1 MVTDQQYWRLMKL
14 RRTERSLAG
23 AAAKAGMDEK
33 TARKYRRL
41 GRPPSQCKK
50 PRSRNTQADVFQDV
64 WSEVEQLLQQDQSVE
79 AVTIM
84 GHLCR
89 KYDERFKLSQ
99 LRTLQRR
106 IKQWRASAGAP
117 REVFFPQQ
125 HRPGRQAQSDFT
137 YMNELKV
144 TIARQPFDH
153 LFYHFVLTY
162 SNWETGTICFSESFE
177 ALAGGLQNALW
188 ELGAVPDE
196 HRTDSLSAAVN
207 NLHSRHEFTE
217 RYQGLLRHYGLR
229 ASHTNAGQAHENGD
243 VEQSHYRFKK
253 AVAQELILRGSRDF
267 ASRQEYEQ
275 FLQRLLKRRNAKRQE
290 KLNEEV
296 RQMRRLPA
304 RRMEDYRTER
314 MKVSRNSTVMVRN
327 NIYSVPSQLIGE
339 RVEVRV
345 HAEHLEIW
353 YGGKKLQSMERL
365 RGTGQQSVN
374 YRHVIHSLIRKPGAF
389 VHYRYQ
395 PSLFPRLLFRVAYDS
410 LCERYPRT
418 AVRQYLKILHLAA
431 NAGEEKV
438 HTALQR
444 LLESGQSVSAK
455 RVEQLVAEQEWTPRS
470 PWEVTVHQVDL
481 TAYDELLRGGVR
493 EVTV

>member
-14 RRTERSLAG
+14 QRTERTQAA
-23 AAAKAGMDEK
+23 AAAKAGMSEK

-41 GRPPSQCKK
+41 GRPPSQSKK
-50 PRSRNTQADVFQDV
+50 PRTWRTRVNVFKEV
-64 WSEVEQLLQQDQSVE
+64 WPEVEQLLQQDQSVE

-84 GHLCR
+84 GYLCR
-89 KYDERFKLSQ
+89 KYSGRFKPTQ
-99 LRTLQRR
+99 VRTLQRR
-106 IKQWRASAGAP
+106 IKQWRASSGAP

-125 HRPGRQAQSDFT
+125 HKAGRQGQSDFT
-137 YMNELKV
+137 HMNELKV
-144 TIARQPFDH
+144 TIAGQPFDH
-153 LFYHFVLTY
+153 LLYHFVLTY

-207 NLHSRHEFTE
+207 NLHSRDEFTE

-229 ASHTNAGQAHENGD
+229 ASHTNAGRGHENGD

-267 ASRQEYEQ
+267 ATRAEYEE
-275 FLQRLLKRRNAKRQE
+275 FLRRLLKRRNSQRQE
-290 KLNEEV
+290 QLREEV
-296 RQMRRLPA
+296 KQMRPLPA
-304 RRMEDYRTER
+304 QRTEDYRTESMR
-314 MKVSRNSTVMVRN
+314 VSRNSTVMVRN

-339 RVEVRV
+339 RVQVRV
-345 HAEHLEIW
+345 HAEHLEVW
-353 YGGKKLQSMERL
+353 YGGKQLQRMERL
-365 RGTGQQSVN
+365 RGTGQQAIN
-374 YRHVIHSLIRKPGAF
+374 YRHVIHSLVRKPGAF

-395 PSLFPRLLFRVAYDS
+395 PSLFPRLLFRVAYDW

-418 AVRQYLKILHLAA
+418 AVRQYLKILFLAA
-431 NAGEEKV
+431 NASEEKV

-444 LLESGQSVSAK
+444 LLESGESVSFR
-455 RVEQLVAEQEWTPRS
+455 RVEQLVAAQEWTPRS

-481 TAYDELLRGGVR
+481 TAYDELLRGTGQ

>member
-1 MVTDQQYWRLMKL
+1 
-14 RRTERSLAG
+14 
-23 AAAKAGMDEK
+23 
-33 TARKYRRL
+33 
-41 GRPPSQCKK
+41 
-50 PRSRNTQADVFQDV
+50 
-64 WSEVEQLLQQDQSVE
+64 
-79 AVTIM
+79 
-84 GHLCR
+84 
-89 KYDERFKLSQ
+89 
-99 LRTLQRR
+99 
-106 IKQWRASAGAP
+106 
-117 REVFFPQQ
+117 
-125 HRPGRQAQSDFT
+125 
-137 YMNELKV
+137 
-144 TIARQPFDH
+144 
-153 LFYHFVLTY
+153 
-162 SNWETGTICFSESFE
+162 
-177 ALAGGLQNALW
+177 
-188 ELGAVPDE
+188 
-196 HRTDSLSAAVN
+196 
-207 NLHSRHEFTE
+207 
-217 RYQGLLRHYGLR
+217 LLRHYGLR

-267 ASRQEYEQ
+267 ASREQYEQ

-290 KLNEEV
+290 KLTEEV
-296 RQMRRLPA
+296 RQMRPLPA

-365 RGTGQQSVN
+365 RGTGQQNVN

-389 VHYRYQ
+389 IHYRYQ

-455 RVEQLVAEQEWTPRS
+455 RVEELVAAQEWTPRS

>member
-1 MVTDQQYWRLMKL
+1 MQ
-14 RRTERSLAG
+14 RTERTMAS
-23 AAAKAGMDEK
+23 AAAKAGMDQK

-41 GRPPSQCKK
+41 GKPPSQCKK
-50 PRSRNTQADVFQDV
+50 ARTWRTRVNIFQEV
-64 WSEVEQLLQQDQSVE
+64 WPEVEQLLEQDQSVE

-89 KYDERFKLSQ
+89 KYGGRFKPSQ
-99 LRTLQRR
+99 VRTLQRR

-125 HRPGRQAQSDFT
+125 HKPGRQAQSDFT

-144 TIARQPFDH
+144 TIAGQPFEH

-188 ELGAVPDE
+188 ELGSVPEE

-207 NLHSRHEFTE
+207 KLRNRDEFTA
-217 RYQGLLRHYGLR
+217 RYQGLLRHYGMR

-267 ASRQEYEQ
+267 ASREEYEK
-275 FLQRLLKRRNAKRQE
+275 FLEQLLKRRNKDRQE
-290 KLNEEV
+290 QLKEEV
-296 RQMRRLPA
+296 LKMRALPA
-304 RRMEDYRTER
+304 RRMEDYRTEH
-314 MKVSRNSTVMVRN
+314 MKVSRNSTLMVRN
-327 NIYSVPSQLIGE
+327 NIYSVPSQLVGE

-345 HAEHLEIW
+345 FADYLEVW
-353 YGGKKLQSMERL
+353 YGGKRIQSMERL
-365 RGTGQQSVN
+365 RGTGQQSIN

-395 PSLFPRLLFRVAYDS
+395 PSLFPRVMFRVAYDC

-418 AVRQYLKILHLAA
+418 AVKQYLKILHLAA

-438 HTALQR
+438 HTAIQR
-444 LLESGQSVSAK
+444 LLDDGQAVSIR
-455 RVEQLVAEQEWTPRS
+455 RVEKLVATQEWTPRS
-470 PWEVTVHQVDL
+470 AWEVSVHEVDL
-481 TAYDELLRGGVR
+481 TSYDELLRELDQ
-493 EVTV
+493 EVAA